1 MMNSGNERTDSMIK
15 YPALTSPVKIGNV
28 TLRNRLIATCGSP
41 HFVQGQETWPT
52 EGFITHYA
60 NKAKGG
66 AAVVTC
72 KGASPVLNGDNP
84 HSSMLD
90 IYQGGNQHY
99 FAQMADAVRY
109 YGAMPSILIM
119 PASGIMVHGIDVSDD
134 QWSEYVEGDGSVSVK
149 GKAASYDYI
158 QRCSDD
164 YAKEAKI
171 AKSLGFGMCFMHM
184 AYRLMLPGRFLSP
197 YCNKR
202 TDEFGGSVE
211 NRARFAKLICD
222 KIKAECGSDFLV
234 EISCSAHEPEL
245 TPGVTLED
253 TIELA
258 RIMQGSAD
266 ILQLRGT
273 WIDPSQPTYLNPVEV
288 PHWEATSIVTH
299 ACREQG
305 ICTKITLVGGAYDP
319 NTAEEIIAN
328 GDADFIGS
336 ARSWITNPDWGVKVM
351 EGRDDDVVPCLRCNK
366 CHQVKEN
373 DWLSV
378 CSVNP
383 VFGMEHKIDRMI
395 TPPAGKKKI
404 AVIGGG
410 PAGMEAAIVSAD
422 RGHDVTLYEQ
432 APELGGQLNIAQV
445 PYMKWTIAKF
455 KEYMIH
461 QVGKKGVRVQ
471 LNTRVTPGMLDKENY
486 DAIFVAVGAEAKRP
500 PVPGAEQALTAVD
513 ALQDPSLVTGDVVII
528 GGGEVGVETGLHF
541 AKLGHKV
548 KVLEMRGKLAPEAVP
563 IHFYSLFR
571 QEWEGQP
578 NFSSELNARCTGIT
592 DGTVVTYMDES
603 GEERSVT
610 ADTVL
615 VAAGMKGRQDE
626 AIRLNGMSSKTFM
639 IGDCARLGSI
649 QTAMRTA
656 FGIANTL

>member
-1 MMNSGNERTDSMIK
+1 MQK
-15 YPALTSPVKIGNV
+15 YPHLFSPVKIGNIV
-28 TLRNRLIATCGSP
+28 LRNRFIATCGSP
-41 HFVQGQETWPT
+41 HFVQGQESWPT

-72 KGASPVLNGDNP
+72 KGASPVLNVTDS
-84 HSSMLD
+84 HASMLD
-90 IYQGGNQHY
+90 IYNGGNQHY
-99 FAQMADAVRY
+99 FAQMADAVRF

-119 PASGIMVHGIDVSDD
+119 PLSGIMVNGIDVSDD

-149 GKAASYDYI
+149 GKAAAYDYI
-158 QRCSDD
+158 QRCSDE

-171 AKSLGFGMCFMHM
+171 AQSLGFGMCFMHM

-202 TDEFGGSVE
+202 TDEFGGCVE
-211 NRARFAKLICD
+211 NRARFPKLICD

-234 EISCSAHEPEL
+234 EISCSGHEPEL
-245 TPGVTLED
+245 TPGVTVQD

-266 ILQLRGT
+266 IIQIRGT
-273 WIDPSQPTYLNPVEV
+273 WIDPSQPTYLNPLEV
-288 PHWEATSIVTH
+288 PHREVTRQITQ
-299 ACREQG
+299 ACHKQG
-305 ICTKITLVGGAYDP
+305 ISTKITLVGGAYDP
-319 NTAEEIIAN
+319 NTAEDIIAN

-336 ARSWITNPDWGVKVM
+336 ARGWITNPDWAVKAM

-366 CHQVKEN
+366 CHQAKPG

-383 VFGMEHKIDRMI
+383 VFGIEHKIDRMV
-395 TPPAGKKKI
+395 TPPVGKKKV

-422 RGHDVTLYEQ
+422 RGYDVTLYEQ
-432 APELGGQLNIAQV
+432 EPVLGGQLNLAEV
-445 PYMKWTIAKF
+445 PYMKWPLHKF
-455 KEYMIH
+455 KDYMIH
-461 QVGKKGVRVQ
+461 QVGKKGIRVK
-471 LNTRVTPGMLDKENY
+471 LNTKVTPGMLDQENY
-486 DAIFVAVGAEAKRP
+486 DAIFVAVGADAKLP
-500 PVPGAEQALTAVD
+500 PLPGVDKVLTAVD
-513 ALQDPSLVTGDVVII
+513 ALKDPSKVAGDVVVI
-528 GGGEVGVETGLHF
+528 GGGEVGVETALHF

-548 KVLEMRGKLAPEAVP
+548 KVLEMQDKLAPEAVP

-571 QEWEGQP
+571 QEWEKQP
-578 NFSSELNARCTGIT
+578 NFSFELDARCTGIA
-592 DGTVVTYMDES
+592 DGRVVTYIDQNGSEQ
-603 GEERSVT
+603 SVA

-615 VAAGMKGRQDE
+615 VAAGMKGRQEE
-626 AIRLNGMSSKTFM
+626 AMSLAGMSAKTFYV
-639 IGDCARLGSI
+639 GDCYRLGSI
-649 QTAMRTA
+649 QTAMRSS
-656 FGIANTL
+656 FGIASSL